1 MTRKRRAGGMKAT
14 DAEGDELELE
24 ATRIA
29 REMLAAC
36 LGELMELALKICM
49 GIKRKRFY
57 PPHILELRLKDD
69 PKARKFY
76 YEIEYDSAMI
86 RFLIERF
93 IPPAKTAMDL
103 NVKTLEEFY
112 RAIEQAKSSER
123 TFQ

>member
-1 MTRKRRAGGMKAT
+1 MNAKSNQVKVNE
-14 DAEGDELELE
+14 AE
-24 ATRIA
+24 AIRIA
-29 REMLAAC
+29 REMLAEC
-36 LGELMELALKICM
+36 LGDLLELA
-49 GIKRKRFY
+49 IKLCKGVRRMKFY
-57 PPHILELRLKDD
+57 PAHILELRLKDN

-112 RAIEQAKSSER
+112 RDIEQARSSER